1 MKHNRILVSVVMWL
15 VASAVCV
22 MAQVERPRLVVGI
35 VVDQMR
41 WDYIY
46 QYYDKWG
53 DGGFKRLLGEGY
65 SCANTMID
73 YVPTITAC
81 GHATV
86 YTGTTPALHGI
97 AGNDYMIDGKPTS
110 SVKDTTVMAVGTQ
123 GNVGKRSP
131 RNLLV
136 TTIGDQMKLATSGL
150 SRVVGVALKDRAAIL
165 PAGHG
170 ADGAY
175 WYDND
180 NHQFITSTY
189 YAREL
194 PKWAKDFNKSNKKLM
209 SKTDVWKDKA
219 GVTLTMELALSA
231 LKAEHLGRDFIPDLL
246 AISISTTDAAAHSFG
261 VMSAEVEPIYMQLD
275 RELATLFK
283 TLDKEVGR
291 GNYLLFLT
299 ADHGGTYSEPHMSAR
314 HMPSGRY
321 YDGKIRTETNERL
334 RQRFGVDNLL
344 RDQMEYTFYLNNDA
358 IARRNLD
365 REAVKAEAVR
375 IINERP
381 EVMWAVDVE
390 RVGEAAIP
398 AEIRERII
406 KGYHRKR
413 SGEIFVLPITGYY
426 ASWDGDARGS
436 NHGSWSQS
444 DSHIPLLFYGWHVPH
459 GEMTSLT
466 HMTDIAATVC
476 AMLHIQAPNAC
487 IGQPIQFR

>member
-1 MKHNRILVSVVMWL
+1 MRYNRFFVGVMMWVL
-15 VASAVCV
+15 AGAMCA

-35 VVDQMR
+35 VIDQMR
-41 WDYIY
+41 WDYLY
-46 QYYDKWG
+46 QYYDQWG
-53 DGGFKRLLGEGY
+53 ESGFKRLLSDGY
-65 SCANTMID
+65 NCANTMID
-73 YVPTITAC
+73 YVPTVTAC
-81 GHATV
+81 GHASIF
-86 YTGTTPALHGI
+86 TGTTPALHGI
-97 AGNDYMIDGKPTS
+97 AGNDYMINGKPTS
-110 SVKDTTVMAVGTQ
+110 SVKDTTVVGVGTQ
-123 GNVGKRSP
+123 GKVGNRSP

-136 TTIGDQMKLATSGL
+136 TTISDQMKLATKGL
-150 SRVVGVALKDRAAIL
+150 AKVVGVSLKDRAAIL

-180 NHQFITSTY
+180 THQFITSTY
-189 YAREL
+189 YTREL
-194 PKWAKDFNKSNKKLM
+194 PKWVKDFNKSNKKLM

-219 GVTLTMELALSA
+219 GVTLTMQLAQSA
-231 LKAEHLGRDFIPDLL
+231 LKAERMGADAVPDFLT
-246 AISISTTDAAAHSFG
+246 ISISTTDAAAHSYG
-261 VMSAEVEPIYMQLD
+261 VMSPEMEAIYLQLD
-275 RELATLFK
+275 HELATLFK

-299 ADHGGTYSEPHMSAR
+299 ADHGGTYSEPYMTAR

-344 RDQMEYTFYLNNDA
+344 RAQMEYTFYLNNDV
-358 IARRNLD
+358 IASRGLN
-365 REAVKAEAVR
+365 REAVKAEAVK

-381 EVMWAVDVE
+381 EVMWAVDAE
-390 RVGEAAIP
+390 RVAEASVP
-398 AEIRERII
+398 ADIRERII
-406 KGYHRKR
+406 KGYHCKR

-426 ASWDGDARGS
+426 ASWDGDERGS

-444 DSHIPLLFYGWHVPH
+444 DTHIPLLFYGWHVPH

-476 AMLHIQAPNAC
+476 AMLHVQAPDAC
-487 IGQPIQFR
+487 IGQPIQFK